1 MNNDIIR
8 LRIVTQNAL
17 IGKITKEVGGVYV
30 RINENCISIYIVI
43 DGDIS
48 TYWNEEIYEI
58 GTDIISNFGED
69 YTIDENLVRIDYPKY
84 LSFDNYI
91 CVYKRHEKYE

>member
-17 IGKITKEVGGVYV
+17 IGKITKEVRGVYV

-48 TYWNEEIYEI
+48 TYWNEEIYELVQI
-58 GTDIISNFGED
+58 LFLI
-69 YTIDENLVRIDYPKY
+69 LVRII
-84 LSFDNYI
+84 LLMRI
-91 CVYKRHEKYE
+91 

>member
-17 IGKITKEVGGVYV
+17 IGKITKEVRGVYV

-48 TYWNEEIYEI
+48 I
-58 GTDIISNFGED
+58 GMKRFIKLVQILFL
-69 YTIDENLVRIDYPKY
+69 ILVRII
-84 LSFDNYI
+84 LLMRI
-91 CVYKRHEKYE
+91 

>member
-1 MNNDIIR
+1 MNNDIIG

-17 IGKITKEVGGVYV
+17 IGKITKEVRGVYV

-48 TYWNEEIYEI
+48 TYWNEEIYELVQI
-58 GTDIISNFGED
+58 LFLI
-69 YTIDENLVRIDYPKY
+69 LVRII
-84 LSFDNYI
+84 LLMRI
-91 CVYKRHEKYE
+91 